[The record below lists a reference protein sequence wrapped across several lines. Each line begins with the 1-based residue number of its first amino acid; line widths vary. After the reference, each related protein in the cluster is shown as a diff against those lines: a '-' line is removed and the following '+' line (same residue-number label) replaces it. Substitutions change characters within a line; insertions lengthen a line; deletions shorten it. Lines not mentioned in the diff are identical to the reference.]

1 MQEINDNPEQ
11 LDRFKEEYRGIYD
24 KLRALDEKEEI
35 DKRYLGQLVELTND
49 LLKVVAKDAEHVK
62 EEVAHMG
69 GQVIVTNTDLLI
81 AYGEEKGIEQTTIDG
96 IIRSMKKQNL
106 SYEDACDFMDIPKE
120 QYKSYRA
127 KVMKKLKEMETLDVP

>member
-11 LDRFKEEYRGIYD
+11 LDRFKEEYREIYD

-120 QYKSYRA
+120 QYESYRA